1 MERERD
7 NGERGLTTIGNASF
21 PAADDGVEG
30 EEDTMELSLSVSS
43 AQGWR
48 AGREEAPTTCA
59 GCYTSHSS
67 PSSGHRRPPLRHA
80 RLADASVIQPWL
92 PLCAPTAGPPLR
104 ATTRLRIRLSCWLHE
119 RATSARASPASPAG
133 RSRYLLLRSQS
144 LGAEGQ
150 SQRRRAGGQ
159 RGRPRAPPFATRPSA
174 SLFTARH
181 QRLAMRTYR
190 PASVREREI

>member
-7 NGERGLTTIGNASF
+7 NGEHGLTTIGNASF
-21 PAADDGVEG
+21 PAGDDRVEG

-48 AGREEAPTTCA
+48 AAREEAPATCA
-59 GCYTSHSS
+59 GCCTSRSS

-80 RLADASVIQPWL
+80 RLTNASVSPPWL
-92 PLCAPTAGPPLR
+92 PPCAPTAGPPPR
-104 ATTRLRIRLSCWLHE
+104 AATRLRVRLRCWLHE
-119 RATSARASPASPAG
+119 RATGAQASPASPAG
-133 RSRYLLLRSQS
+133 HSRYLLLRSRS

-159 RGRPRAPPFATRPSA
+159 RGRPHAPPSAARPSA
-174 SLFTARH
+174 SPFAARH
-181 QRLAMRTYR
+181 QRLTVRTCR
-190 PASVREREI
+190 PAFV